1 MSIADC
7 VFLGVLVFSISAAI
21 LALLADY

>member
-1 MSIADC
+1 MSIADY
-7 VFLGVLVFSISAAI
+7 VFLGVLVFSSSAAI

>member
-1 MSIADC
+1 MSIADA
-7 VFLGVLVFSISAAI
+7 VFLAVLVFSTSAAI